1 MAQASGLKRKRAKGR
16 LGARLRS
23 QVCSPLWGSSPPH
36 ALLGYLGNVIYR
48 GKPCQPR
55 QKPRG
60 AVLPSG
66 GGESSI
72 RQPKPLSGQISAVL
86 PRVERASREF
96 GSTNSI
102 PPVMFCLTATRPD
115 KTTGEGQA
123 PSTPRRGRKEH
134 GFNPDRSHAAA
145 RSPEAPTGRGRR
157 SPVAR
162 PPSCC
167 RQGSAAAHRAT
178 PDS

>member
-1 MAQASGLKRKRAKGR
+1 MAQASGLKRKRAKGK

-36 ALLGYLGNVIYR
+36 ALLGYLGNVIDR
-48 GKPCQPR
+48 GWPCQPR

-66 GGESSI
+66 GGKAPSGNQNLSAAKFQPSCPASS
-72 RQPKPLSGQISAVL
+72 
-86 PRVERASREF
+86 ERASREF

-102 PPVMFCLTATRPD
+102 PPVMLCLTATRPD

-123 PSTPRRGRKEH
+123 PSTPRRRRKEH
-134 GFNPDRSHAAA
+134 GF
-145 RSPEAPTGRGRR
+145 
-157 SPVAR
+157 
-162 PPSCC
+162 
-167 RQGSAAAHRAT
+167 
-178 PDS
+178 